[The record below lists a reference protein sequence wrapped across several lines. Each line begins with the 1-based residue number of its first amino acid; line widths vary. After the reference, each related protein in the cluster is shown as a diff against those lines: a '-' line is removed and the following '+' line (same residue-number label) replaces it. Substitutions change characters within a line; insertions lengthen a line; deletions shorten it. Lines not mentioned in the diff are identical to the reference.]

1 VAFGGPVRGQIVL
14 TFHVLLSLI
23 ALIAAV
29 PVMIGLLTS
38 QRFGMWTALFLAT
51 SVLTSATG
59 FLLPA
64 PGLLPSHIV
73 GILSLVVLLIAILA
87 RYKFP
92 LVGKW
97 RSAYVICA
105 VIAFWFNAFV
115 GVVQAFQK
123 IGPLHVLA
131 PQGSEPAFMIA
142 QLAVL
147 LVLAVIGFIGIR
159 RFDVATR

>member
-1 VAFGGPVRGQIVL
+1 MLTIHVVLSIV
-14 TFHVLLSLI
+14 

-29 PVMIGLLTS
+29 PVMFGLVMS
-38 QRFGMWTALFLAT
+38 QRYGNWTALFLAT

-73 GILSLVVLLIAILA
+73 GILSLIVLLIAILA
-87 RYKFP
+87 RYKFH

-97 RSAYVICA
+97 RTTYVICA

-123 IGPLHVLA
+123 IAPLHVLA
-131 PQGSEPAFMIA
+131 PQGSEPAFLVA
-142 QLAVL
+142 QFAVL
-147 LVLAVIGFIGIR
+147 LILATVGFIGIR
-159 RFDVATR
+159 RFDKASL

>member
-1 VAFGGPVRGQIVL
+1 ML
-14 TFHVLLSLI
+14 MFHVALSLI

-29 PVMIGLLTS
+29 PVMIGLVTS
-38 QRFGMWTALFLAT
+38 NRSGLWTALFLAT

-64 PGLLPSHIV
+64 PGQLPSHVV
-73 GILSLVVLLIAILA
+73 GILSLIVLLIAILA
-87 RYKFP
+87 RYKFH

-97 RSAYVICA
+97 RTTYVICA

-131 PQGSEPAFMIA
+131 PQGSEPAFQIA

-147 LVLAVIGFIGIR
+147 LILATVGFIGIR
-159 RFDVATR
+159 RFDKASI